1 MKIKNG
7 KAKLET
13 GEVRFGN
20 YFIKEEA
27 EHMKVTDIN
36 AVMTFRVR
44 KAVPVGAFLLQTVEA
59 ARGTDEDYSRGME
72 NYLTVLFSSLCTIP
86 DQQFLGEIYAAAEAC
101 MKRHPEAYGM
111 PKEEEMTEE
120 AQIAAEKEGK
130 ELLEFE
136 EQLKNLPDDA
146 S

>member
-7 KAKLET
+7 KAKMEP

-44 KAVPVGAFLLQTVEA
+44 KAVPVGAFILQTVEA
-59 ARGTDEDYSRGME
+59 SKGSDEDFSRGME
-72 NYLTVLFSSLCTIP
+72 NYLTVLYATLCTIP
-86 DQQFLGEIYAAAEAC
+86 DQQFLGEIYSAAEAC
-101 MKRHPEAYGM
+101 MKRHTEAYGL
-111 PKEEEMTEE
+111 PREEAMTEE
-120 AQIAAEKEGK
+120 AQCAAEKEGK

-136 EQLKNLPDDA
+136 EQLKNLPDEH
-146 S
+146 